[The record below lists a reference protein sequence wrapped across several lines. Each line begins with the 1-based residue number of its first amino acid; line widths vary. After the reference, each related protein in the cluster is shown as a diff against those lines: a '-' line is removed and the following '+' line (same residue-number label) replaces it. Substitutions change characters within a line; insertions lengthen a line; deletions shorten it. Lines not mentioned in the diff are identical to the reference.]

1 MPFPP
6 CWAGVRQLRSKNGR
20 NGNQSS
26 NTAFSLKFARRAQMK
41 SLIIPTLAG
50 VSFSTFLVCG
60 IVAASSFSPS
70 YAPHKFENL
79 QAGIGTSGVVRIDQ
93 SEQTFERVAAIA
105 PPRASNQVFTV
116 RDPIND
122 HSVEA
127 TGGSAMQTASASTP
141 DSYELCKQRYK
152 SYRADDNSYQPLN
165 GGPRRQCEV
174 GSTARPSQPSNT
186 VADNAIQGHEAWCQ
200 SRYSSYNPD
209 DGSYQPLSGGKRRIC
224 ASPVAYKTS
233 G

>member
-1 MPFPP
+1 
-6 CWAGVRQLRSKNGR
+6 
-20 NGNQSS
+20 
-26 NTAFSLKFARRAQMK
+26 MK

-50 VSFSTFLVCG
+50 ASFSTFLVCG
-60 IVAASSFSPS
+60 MVAASSFRPS

-79 QAGIGTSGVVRIDQ
+79 QAGIWTSGVVRIDR

-105 PPRASNQVFTV
+105 PPPAANQAFTV

-141 DSYELCKQRYK
+141 AIYELCRQRYK

-165 GGPRRQCEV
+165 GGPRRQCEA
-174 GSTARPSQPSNT
+174 GSTTVARPSQPSNT
-186 VADNAIQGHEAWCQ
+186 VADNAIQGHQAWCQ
-200 SRYSSYNPD
+200 SHYSSYNPGD
-209 DGSYQPLSGGKRRIC
+209 DSYQPLSGGKRRPC
-224 ASPVAYKTS
+224 ASPAAYGTS